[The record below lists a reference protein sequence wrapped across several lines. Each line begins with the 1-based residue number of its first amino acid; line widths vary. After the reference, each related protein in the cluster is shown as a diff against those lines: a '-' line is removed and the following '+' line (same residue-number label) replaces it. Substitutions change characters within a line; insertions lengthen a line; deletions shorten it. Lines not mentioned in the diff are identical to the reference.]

1 MGVLFPLRLSLQ
13 VAAVA
18 TVFALIL
25 GVPLSYVLA
34 RKHFRGKEF
43 LDLVLTLPM
52 VLPPVVTG
60 YILLL
65 VLGNNHPLGRAFEAV
80 TGRQLGIVYTWW
92 AAAIASFVV
101 SFPFLIKTAR
111 VAMEGVDQ
119 NLLNASYTLGRGEL
133 YTAAH
138 VVLPLSARGVM
149 AGATLAFARAMGEF
163 GATIMVAG
171 NFPGHTTT
179 MPIAIYSETMGGSW
193 DSAWWMVALFVV
205 VAGVVM
211 YISNR
216 LGRKAVKA

>member
-18 TVFALIL
+18 TVFGLIV
-25 GVPLSYVLA
+25 GIPLAYVLA
-34 RKHFRGKEF
+34 RKRFRGREL

-60 YILLL
+60 YILLRL
-65 VLGNNHPLGRAFEAV
+65 IGNNGALGRAFEAA
-80 TGRQLGIVYTWW
+80 TGHQLGIVFTWY
-92 AAAIASFVV
+92 AAALASFVV
-101 SFPFLIKTAR
+101 SFPFLLKTAR
-111 VAMEGVDQ
+111 VAMEAVDQ
-119 NLLNASYTLGRGEL
+119 NLLDASYTLGRGEL

-193 DSAWWMVALFVV
+193 DSAWWMVGLFVV
-205 VAGVVM
+205 VASVVM

>member
-1 MGVLFPLRLSLQ
+1 MSVLFPLRLSLQ

-18 TVFALIL
+18 TVFALIF
-25 GVPLSYVLA
+25 GIPLSYILA
-34 RKHFRGKEF
+34 RKHFRGKEL
-43 LDLVLTLPM
+43 LDLILTLPM

-60 YILLL
+60 YILLRL
-65 VLGNNHPLGRAFEAV
+65 IGDNGVIGRAVEAL
-80 TGRQLGIVYTWW
+80 TGQELGLVFTWG
-92 AAAIASFVV
+92 AAALASFVV
-101 SFPFLIKTAR
+101 SFPFMIKTAR
-111 VAMEGVDQ
+111 VSMEAVDQ

-138 VVLPLSARGVM
+138 VVIPLSFRGVL

-171 NFPGHTTT
+171 NIPGKTTT
-179 MPIAIYSETMGGSW
+179 MPVAIYSETTYGSW
-193 DSAWWMVALFVV
+193 NSAAWMVALFVV
-205 VAGVVM
+205 VAGAVM

>member
-1 MGVLFPLRLSLQ
+1 MSVLFPLRLSLQ

-18 TVFALIL
+18 TVFGLII

-34 RKHFRGKEF
+34 RKRFWGKEF

-65 VLGNNHPLGRAFEAV
+65 LIGNNGVIGRAFESV
-80 TGRQLGIVYTWW
+80 TGRQLGIVFTWQ
-92 AAAIASFVV
+92 AAALASFVV

-111 VAMEGVDQ
+111 VAMEAVDQ
-119 NLLNASYTLGRGEL
+119 NLLNASYTLGRGEI

-149 AGATLAFARAMGEF
+149 AGRDTRVRSGHGRVRGHYHGGGELPGTHHDHADRHLLGDDGGF
-163 GATIMVAG
+163 VELRVVDGGDLRRRRRRGDVCLQPAGA
-171 NFPGHTTT
+171 
-179 MPIAIYSETMGGSW
+179 
-193 DSAWWMVALFVV
+193 
-205 VAGVVM
+205 
-211 YISNR
+211 
-216 LGRKAVKA
+216 KAVKA